1 MEITRPKGLLNGFTI
16 KIIAMISML
25 TDHTAA
31 VFVNAEQHAYLY
43 EFLRGAGR
51 IAFPVFCFMLVE
63 GFMHTGDVKKYLLR
77 LFIFAVISEI
87 PFDLAFF
94 ACPGTY
100 FDHQNVFFT
109 LALGLLTLCCIR
121 QFENDPYMNIVS
133 IVIACIIAY
142 LLKFDYSYFGI
153 LQIMIFYYL
162 RQSGLYKIFS
172 IAVLNIIMGQPAGA
186 LALIFTEAYN
196 GRRGPDVK
204 YVMYIFYPAH
214 LLVIYFAR
222 TIIQGLL

>member
-100 FDHQNVFFT
+100 FD
-109 LALGLLTLCCIR
+109 
-121 QFENDPYMNIVS
+121 PPMS
-133 IVIACIIAY
+133 K
-142 LLKFDYSYFGI
+142 LK
-153 LQIMIFYYL
+153 
-162 RQSGLYKIFS
+162 
-172 IAVLNIIMGQPAGA
+172 
-186 LALIFTEAYN
+186 
-196 GRRGPDVK
+196 
-204 YVMYIFYPAH
+204 
-214 LLVIYFAR
+214 LV
-222 TIIQGLL
+222 